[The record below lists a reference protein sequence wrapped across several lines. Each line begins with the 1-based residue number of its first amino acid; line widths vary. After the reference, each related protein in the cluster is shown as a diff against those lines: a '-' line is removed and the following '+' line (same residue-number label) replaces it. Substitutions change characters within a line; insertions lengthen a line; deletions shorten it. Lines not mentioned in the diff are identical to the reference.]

1 MDSEPL
7 CLLVLRS
14 RSFSGRA
21 APPSITARFPQAAHG
36 GVAGPVPPPP
46 DRHDVRQETQWQG
59 GEGAVRQDP
68 LAHLQARLRAQH
80 RLRRPRVH
88 HAEGDQGRLQRR
100 DHGGARR
107 ARGGDRRLPHDGAPR
122 LLDARG
128 AHRRVESAQADG
140 EVLFV
145 GDGRALQLRGPVLR
159 PRRAAACRRRVR
171 HHHEEQAGARQR
183 HHLRPRLHV
192 RLLWLQGAPSTRA
205 PPSAP
210 RPLRRAPTLRA
221 AAVRCDV
228 LRCAWY

>member
-1 MDSEPL
+1 VNDGSH
-7 CLLVLRS
+7 R
-14 RSFSGRA
+14 RA
-21 APPSITARFPQAAHG
+21 VPDARNTSQRPPIPRRRRRARAHR
-36 GVAGPVPPPP
+36 PVPPP

-145 GDGRALQLRGPVLR
+145 GDARALQLRGPVLR

-171 HHHEEQAGARQR
+171 NHHEEQAGAR
-183 HHLRPRLHV
+183 
-192 RLLWLQGAPSTRA
+192 
-205 PPSAP
+205 
-210 RPLRRAPTLRA
+210 
-221 AAVRCDV
+221 
-228 LRCAWY
+228 